1 MRRTLGCVVLG
12 LLVSLAGA
20 GCGVG
25 LPDEGPVEEAQTSGS
40 GSRAD
45 AMAINPLGPQPG
57 QSRSDVVKGF
67 LDAMRA
73 TPIRDDVARQFLAER
88 SRSTWEPDETIVY
101 DTASLPRPSAQAG
114 DLVEVTLTGA
124 DRIDDRGSWQGAVT
138 EDAAAPDDV
147 LGPDLRFTVID
158 EDGQFR
164 IDSPPDA
171 LIVPQ
176 DWYAQRFR
184 QVSLFFFDPTSQVLV
199 PDPVFVPRA
208 ADLASTLVR
217 RLIAGPAPEL
227 EGRARNL
234 IPAGADPALSVPVS
248 GDGLATVDLEG
259 EVSMPGLV
267 DRGLLVAQLAW
278 TLRQDPS
285 VERLSV
291 RIDGESVI
299 PAGQEEVG
307 VTTGEPFAPF
317 VADANKLL
325 YGLAEGVMV
334 AGPAQDM
341 ASVSGPFGQTDLG
354 LRSITPDLYAAQAA
368 GVTSDGSAVYVGP
381 VRVAAGAEEATPVVT
396 GASDLLVPA
405 WDFADRLWMVDR
417 RADGA
422 VVSYLREGQIEEIV
436 IEGVTDQDVKSFLV
450 SRDGSRFVAVLRGAN
465 EDVIVVSR
473 LLQDADGKVVGSL
486 PARQVD
492 VEGGRGLKIRDIAWL
507 SPTSIVVLHPID
519 PTLFLVRSASVDGA
533 PGGVDDLS
541 LTLDERVVGLAG
553 TPDPSLSTYAISR
566 VEGEVRLVDLS
577 GPTGGDIEVAP
588 GITSLGYV
596 G

>member
-1 MRRTLGCVVLG
+1 MRRLPALVLG
-12 LLVSLAGA
+12 LLVSLAAA

-25 LPDEGPVEEAQTSGS
+25 LPDDGPVEEAQTSGS
-40 GSRAD
+40 GTRAD
-45 AMAINPLGPQPG
+45 AMAINPLGPQPD

-67 LDAMRA
+67 LDAMQA
-73 TPIRDDVARQFLAER
+73 TPIRYDVARQFLAER
-88 SRSTWEPDETIVY
+88 SKSTWVPDETIVY

-114 DLVEVTLTGA
+114 DVVDVKLTGA
-124 DRIDDRGSWQGAVT
+124 DRIDDRGSWQGAIL
-138 EDAAAPDDV
+138 ED
-147 LGPDLRFTVID
+147 DLHFTVVE

-164 IDSPPDA
+164 IDTPPDS

-176 DWYAQRFR
+176 GWYAQRFR

-208 ADLASTLVR
+208 ADLASTLVQ

-227 EGRARNL
+227 ADHARNL
-234 IPAGADPALSVPVS
+234 LPAGADPAISIPVS
-248 GDGLATVDLEG
+248 ADGLATVDFEG
-259 EVSMPGLV
+259 DGAMPGLV

-291 RIDGESVI
+291 RVDGESVT
-299 PAGQEEVG
+299 PAGQTVVP
-307 VTTGEPFAPF
+307 VTTGEAFAPF

-325 YGLAEGVMV
+325 YGLAEGRMV

-341 ASVSGPFGQTDLG
+341 ASVGGPFGQTDLG
-354 LRSITPDLYAAQAA
+354 LRSITPDLSASQAA
-368 GVTSDGSAVYVGP
+368 GVSSGGSVMYVGP
-381 VRVAAGAEEATPVVT
+381 VRETAEAVPIVT
-396 GASDLLVPA
+396 GATDLLVPA
-405 WDFADRLWMVDR
+405 WDFGNRLWMVDR

-422 VVSYLREGQIEEIV
+422 VVSYLREGRIEEID
-436 IEGVTDQDVKSFLV
+436 IEGITGQDVKSFLV
-450 SRDGSRFVAVLRGAN
+450 SRDGSRFVAVLRGTS
-465 EDVIVVSR
+465 EDLIVVSR
-473 LLQDADGKVVGSL
+473 LRQDAEGRVEDAL
-486 PARQVD
+486 EARQVD

-519 PTLFLVRSASVDGA
+519 SSLFLVRSASVDGA
-533 PGGVDDLS
+533 PGDVDDLS
-541 LTLDERVVGLAG
+541 LTINERLIGLAG
-553 TPDPSLSTYAISR
+553 TPDPELSAYAIAT
-566 VEGEVRLVDLS
+566 VEGQVGLIDLS
-577 GPTGGDIEVAP
+577 GPSGGDLEVAP